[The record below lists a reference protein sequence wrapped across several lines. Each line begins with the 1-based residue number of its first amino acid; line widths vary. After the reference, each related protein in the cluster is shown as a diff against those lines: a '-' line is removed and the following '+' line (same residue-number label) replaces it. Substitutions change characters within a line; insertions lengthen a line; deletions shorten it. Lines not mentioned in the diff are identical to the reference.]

1 MISNEYHIRNILILG
16 IMMSKEEYIEIG
28 KKYNLD
34 YCIFNNS
41 FYFSGKAKSFNEI
54 WKITEYKGR
63 FNGYVGYANVYN
75 QCIIEDGDIITSTH
89 YEKAYNKEEFEKA
102 LQKFQKSYKK
112 ALIELKKCQ
121 IEKDFK

>member
-1 MISNEYHIRNILILG
+1 MT
-16 IMMSKEEYIEIG
+16 KEEYIEIG
-28 KKYNLD
+28 KKFNLD

-41 FYFSGKAKSFNEI
+41 FYFSGKAKTFNGN

-63 FNGYVGYANVYN
+63 FNYVGYANVYN
-75 QCIIEDGDIITSTH
+75 QCIIEDGVIITNTNW
-89 YEKAYNKEEFEKA
+89 EKAYNKDEFEKA

>member
-1 MISNEYHIRNILILG
+1 MNIILG
-16 IMMSKEEYIEIG
+16 IMMTKEEYIEIG

-41 FYFSGKAKSFNEI
+41 FYFSGKAKTFDNV

-63 FNGYVGYANVYN
+63 FMHSGYVNVYN
-75 QCIIEDGDIITSTH
+75 QCIIEDGDIITNTNC
-89 YEKAYNKEEFEKA
+89 ENAYNKDEFEKA

>member
-1 MISNEYHIRNILILG
+1 MNIILG
-16 IMMSKEEYIEIG
+16 IMITKEEYIEIG

-41 FYFSGKAKSFNEI
+41 FYFYGKAKTFNEN
-54 WKITEYKGR
+54 WKITR

-75 QCIIEDGDIITSTH
+75 QCIIEDGVIITNINC
-89 YEKAYNKEEFEKA
+89 ENAYNKDEFEKA

>member
-1 MISNEYHIRNILILG
+1 MNWNLISNEYHLG
-16 IMMSKEEYIEIG
+16 IMMTKEEYIEIG

-41 FYFSGKAKSFNEI
+41 FYFSGKAKTFNEN

-63 FNGYVGYANVYN
+63 FNGYVVVYN
-75 QCIIEDGDIITSTH
+75 QCMIEDGDIITNSNC
-89 YEKAYNKEEFEKA
+89 EKAYNKDEFEKA